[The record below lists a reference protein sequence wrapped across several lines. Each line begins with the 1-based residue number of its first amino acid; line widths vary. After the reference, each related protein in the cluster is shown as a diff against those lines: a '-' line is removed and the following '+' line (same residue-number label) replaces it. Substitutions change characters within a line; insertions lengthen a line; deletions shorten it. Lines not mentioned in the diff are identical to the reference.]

1 MRYFYQS
8 KITAEGDIKLEP
20 EKKLLFGSCDIQKGI
35 NLIVGK
41 ITTEF
46 RNISLNDIA
55 LIAIQPRGVIFTQ
68 RLHQAIERK
77 TGGSPAFG
85 TIDITMYRDD
95 IGKRKTL
102 PVIHETNIPFDLDDK
117 VVILVDDVLHT
128 GRTIRAA
135 LDALTYYGRPAM
147 IRLAV
152 LFDRGEREFPIQ
164 ADYSGFTNKLPPGK
178 KLRIEF
184 GDLPEQDAI
193 YEIKKIKK

>member
-1 MRYFYQS
+1 M
-8 KITAEGDIKLEP
+8 EP
-20 EKKLLFGSCDIQKGI
+20 EKKLLFNSCDIQKGI
-35 NLIVGK
+35 DRIVGK

-46 RNISLNDIA
+46 RNISLDDIA
-55 LIAIQPRGVIFTQ
+55 LIGIQPRGVVFTQ
-68 RLHQAIERK
+68 RLHQALERK
-77 TGGSPAFG
+77 TGKSPAFG

-95 IGKRKTL
+95 IGKRQTL
-102 PVIHETNIPFDLDDK
+102 PVIHETNISFDLDDK
-117 VVILVDDVLHT
+117 VVILVDDVLQS

-164 ADYSGFTNKLPPGK
+164 PDYTGFTAKLPQGK
-178 KLRIEF
+178 KLRIMF
-184 GDLPEQDAI
+184 GDQPEQDAI